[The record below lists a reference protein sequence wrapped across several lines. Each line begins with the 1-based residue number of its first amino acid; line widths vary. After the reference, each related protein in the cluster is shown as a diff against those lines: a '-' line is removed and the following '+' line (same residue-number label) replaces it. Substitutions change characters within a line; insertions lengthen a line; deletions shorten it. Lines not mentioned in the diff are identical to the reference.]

1 MKIEKPNFWNKKY
14 SFFSIILF
22 PISIFFQITTFVKR
36 IFVQQKKFNIPIIC
50 VGNIYVGGT
59 GKTPLSI
66 KIAEMINNIGRKP
79 VIIKKYYSQ
88 LADEIDLIK
97 DKGVNLIQDKN
108 RVDAIKESEN
118 KKYDVAILDDGF
130 QDASIKKNLNILC
143 FNEKQLIGNG
153 LIIPAGPLRQSL
165 NYIKDSQ
172 IILINGNHNK
182 SFEKKINKISIKIK
196 IFYSSYLPLN
206 IIKFKNRKL
215 LAFAGIGNPEN
226 FFNLLRENDLEVKKT
241 ISFPDH
247 YKYNKNEMNKLLKT
261 AKESQLELVTTEKD
275 HFRLKKMGYTDI
287 SHIDVKL
294 KIEKEEELI
303 EELKKYL

>member
-1 MKIEKPNFWNKKY
+1 MKSQIFGIK
-14 SFFSIILF
+14 SIVFFSIILF

-182 SFEKKINKISIKIK
+182 SFEKKINKISSKIK

>member
-143 FNEKQLIGNG
+143 FNDKQLIGNG
-153 LIIPAGPLRQSL
+153 MLLPSGPLRENFNS
-165 NYIKDSQ
+165 IKNAQ
-172 IILINGNHNK
+172 IILINGTKNIE
-182 SFEKKINKISIKIK
+182 FEKKIYSCSNKIKV
-196 IFYSSYLPLN
+196 FYSKYSPIN
-206 IIKFKNRKL
+206 INKL
-215 LAFAGIGNPEN
+215 KKKKLFAFAGIGNPEN
-226 FFNLLRENDLEVKKT
+226 FFQLLKKNNLNIKKMLH
-241 ISFPDH
+241 FPDH
-247 YKYNKNEMNKLLKT
+247 YIFKREEIKKMIDECKKNN
-261 AKESQLELVTTEKD
+261 LELITTEKD
-275 HFRLKKMGYTDI
+275 YYRIKNFGFKINCLKVKLEILKK
-287 SHIDVKL
+287 
-294 KIEKEEELI
+294 EKFLSQI
-303 EELKKYL
+303 LDYL

>member
-1 MKIEKPNFWNKKY
+1 
-14 SFFSIILF
+14 
-22 PISIFFQITTFVKR
+22 
-36 IFVQQKKFNIPIIC
+36 
-50 VGNIYVGGT
+50 VGGT

-182 SFEKKINKISIKIK
+182 SFEKKINKISSKIK